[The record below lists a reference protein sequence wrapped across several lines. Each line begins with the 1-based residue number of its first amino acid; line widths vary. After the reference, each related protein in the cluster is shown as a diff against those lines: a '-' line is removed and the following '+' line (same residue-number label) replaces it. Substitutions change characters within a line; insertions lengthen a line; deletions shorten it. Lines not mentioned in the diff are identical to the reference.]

1 MEINKEMTGS
11 IKISNN
17 IVVEI
22 VNVSKNDIPKYET
35 PNSAGMDIRA
45 DFSRITP
52 DKPIKLFG
60 DGEIIFKNDVIK
72 TTMLRLDPGARALI
86 PTGLFVAIP
95 EGHEIQIRPRSGL
108 SLNKGISVLNS
119 PGTID
124 ADYRHEI
131 GIILINQGLEA
142 VWIED
147 GERVAQMVIAR
158 VSSVDFDVKSSV
170 KELGTTERLGG
181 FGHTG
186 TK

>member
-1 MEINKEMTGS
+1 
-11 IKISNN
+11 
-17 IVVEI
+17 
-22 VNVSKNDIPKYET
+22 
-35 PNSAGMDIRA
+35 
-45 DFSRITP
+45 
-52 DKPIKLFG
+52 
-60 DGEIIFKNDVIK
+60 
-72 TTMLRLDPGARALI
+72 MLRLDPGARALI

-108 SLNKGISVLNS
+108 ALNKGISVLNS

-131 GIILINQGLEA
+131 GVILINQGLEA

>member
-17 IVVEI
+17 VVVEI

-72 TTMLRLDPGARALI
+72 TTMLRFA
-86 PTGLFVAIP
+86 PTYTCPPWTFTLF
-95 EGHEIQIRPRSGL
+95 
-108 SLNKGISVLNS
+108 
-119 PGTID
+119 
-124 ADYRHEI
+124 
-131 GIILINQGLEA
+131 
-142 VWIED
+142 
-147 GERVAQMVIAR
+147 
-158 VSSVDFDVKSSV
+158 
-170 KELGTTERLGG
+170 
-181 FGHTG
+181 
-186 TK
+186 

>member
-17 IVVEI
+17 VVIEI

-108 SLNKGISVLNS
+108 ALNKGISVLNS

-124 ADYRHEI
+124 SDYRGEV
-131 GIILINQGLEA
+131 GVILYNSSDEPFYINYKDRIAQG
-142 VWIED
+142 
-147 GERVAQMVIAR
+147 VINK
-158 VSSVDFDVKSSV
+158 VSQFTFTEE
-170 KELGTTERLGG
+170 ELSNTDRGDGG
-181 FGHTG
+181 FGSTG
-186 TK
+186 K